1 MKVNKSLFAVL
12 SIFMI
17 LLIFISSASAAD
29 ANETGVIS
37 IDKSVD
43 LENNNALKLDS
54 SSEISAGSNDSNVLE
69 NNNQILQAP
78 NSNDWH
84 RTFYINSSANPGGD
98 GSEGNPY
105 KSLNDALNDSM
116 LKNNNIIMI
125 ASGTYTGE
133 NNTNLTINKNLYFE
147 KYGDGEAI
155 FDAEGL
161 SRIWNVNATS
171 INITGLTFK
180 NGKADKN
187 YGGAIYIAK
196 TLINS
201 NINATFINNTATNG
215 GAIYINGDVSGT
227 LTGSFNNNTAENKG
241 GAIYIDSSVSG
252 NLTGSFNNN
261 TATNGGAI
269 YINGGVSGTL
279 TGSFINNTAGY
290 GGAIYI
296 SKNGVFGSLNGS
308 FINNRAIGDGGGAIH
323 IDAGDV
329 SGTLIG
335 SFINNTESRGG
346 AIFIYGGFFGCLN
359 GSFINNTVGS
369 TGSAIYF
376 NSILS
381 GTLTG
386 SFINN
391 IAKNDS
397 SAIYINDNLGENAII
412 KDSIFIN
419 NKIISKKGNITVI
432 NSWFGNNATNYNT
445 KPTPG
450 NVIMDNW
457 LFLTA
462 DANPT
467 VILINQTSKITF
479 KLDSYNETSKKVTPY
494 DTSKINISLDLTQ
507 TLGQLNQTATLI
519 GKEVL
524 YTAKQEGNAGVTAKF
539 ENVSHTINLKNN
551 VEPEINVLAE
561 NVTKYYNGTEQ
572 FIVNVTDK
580 TGKGIPDK
588 TVFIILNG
596 VTYDK
601 TTDEN
606 GTAYLNINL
615 PSGNYTANVT
625 VDDISIKS
633 TIIVKTTIAGH
644 DIISGFRN
652 VTYDV
657 WLVDSEGNALE
668 NGTAVEFNIN
678 GRLYRGKVIGNN
690 TASVNLILNTG
701 NYTITTINPKT
712 NEKCSNRI
720 IINAKTLNVTITT
733 NPVSYYEPAVVE
745 ISGLANATGYI
756 FATYLDQEYFYRIT
770 GNTQSFETLR
780 LTDNTTLTVS
790 YLGNNEYNSFNKTA
804 ELIVYPRDS
813 NITIVASDYYVNNS
827 PRINVRFP
835 ASPHIEGNLTVIL
848 NNESRTIDLEDAEI
862 ITVMGWFYVIVRY
875 ENLTIGNY
883 TVDAF
888 YSGDDHYL
896 PSNATAKFSVL
907 PKENITMTIN
917 VSSVTEGQN
926 ITIDVILP
934 KDAILGNVTATVDGK
949 NFTASVVS
957 SDVKIIIPDLAA
969 GNYTVPVTYSG
980 NFKYNSYSQ
989 DVNITVYP
997 KSDVVIVAENVTK
1010 YYGGPERFVA
1020 NIYDSEGNPLVN
1032 KSVNIT
1038 INGITYTRTSDDNGT
1053 VSMAIRL
1060 GSGTYDVTTQVDNT
1074 TLKSSITVLSTVIG
1088 SDITKYYKNATQ
1100 YSVKVYNT
1108 NGTAV
1113 GKGEVVTFN
1122 INGIFY
1128 NRTTDENGIATLN
1141 INLPSSNYIITSD
1154 YKGCR
1159 IANNITVLPVLN
1171 ATDISMKYLDGT
1183 QFKVNLVDGQGK
1195 PYKDQFVRFNINGK
1209 FYDRLTDSNGQAALN
1224 IRLPP
1229 GEYIITSSFNGANIA
1244 NKITITG

>member
-37 IDKSVD
+37 IDKSVN
-43 LENNNALKLDS
+43 LENNNTLKLDS

-78 NSNDWH
+78 NSNGWH
-84 RTFYINSSANPGGD
+84 QVFYINASANPGGD

-105 KSLNDALNDSM
+105 KSLNDVLNDYR
-116 LKNNNIIMI
+116 LRNAADIMI

-171 INITGLTFK
+171 INIAGLTFK
-180 NGKADKN
+180 NGKADNN

-196 TLINS
+196 ALINS
-201 NINATFINNTATNG
+201 NINATFINNTAKEGGAIYINAGDVSGNLTGTFINNTAVGFYSYGGAIYIKESVSGNLGGTFINNAAVGNYTRCGAIYIGGGVSGNLNGIFINNTADYQGGAIYIRNSVSGNITGTFVNNSADNG
-215 GAIYINGDVSGT
+215 GAIYITT
-227 LTGSFNNNTAENKG
+227 L
-241 GAIYIDSSVSG
+241 SG
-252 NLTGSFNNN
+252 NLEG
-261 TATNGGAI
+261 I
-269 YINGGVSGTL
+269 
-279 TGSFINNTAGY
+279 FINNTAIK
-290 GGAIYI
+290 GGAVYTG
-296 SKNGVFGSLNGS
+296 GVG
-308 FINNRAIGDGGGAIH
+308 
-323 IDAGDV
+323 V
-329 SGTLIG
+329 SGNLGGI
-335 SFINNTESRGG
+335 FINNTADNGG
-346 AIFIYGGFFGCLN
+346 SIYNLDFE
-359 GSFINNTVGS
+359 
-369 TGSAIYF
+369 
-376 NSILS
+376 SILV
-381 GTLTG
+381 
-386 SFINN
+386 IQ
-391 IAKNDS
+391 
-397 SAIYINDNLGENAII
+397 
-412 KDSIFIN
+412 DSIFIN
-419 NKIISKKGNITVI
+419 NANTMGIYSKNNITTV
-432 NSWFGNNATNYNT
+432 NCWFGNNATNYNI
-445 KPTPG
+445 KPEAG
-450 NVIMDNW
+450 NVTMDNW

-467 VILINQTSKITF
+467 VIIINQTSKITF

-524 YTAKQEGNAGVTAKF
+524 YTAEQEGNAGVTAKF
-539 ENVSHTINLKNN
+539 ENVSCVINLKNI

-588 TVFIILNG
+588 SVFIILNG

-606 GTAYLNINL
+606 GNAYLNINL
-615 PSGNYTANVT
+615 PSGNYTATVT
-625 VDDISIKS
+625 VDDITINAA
-633 TIIVKTTIAGH
+633 IIVKTTIAGQ

-652 VTYDV
+652 VTYNV

-678 GRLYRGKVIGNN
+678 GRLYSGKVIGNN

-756 FATYLDQEYFYRIT
+756 FATYLDQEYFYSIT
-770 GNTQSFETLR
+770 GNNLSFETLR

-926 ITIDVILP
+926 ITIGVILP

-997 KSDVVIVAENVTK
+997 KSDVNIVAENVTK

-1074 TLKSSITVLSTVIG
+1074 TLKSSITVLSTVTG

-1122 INGIFY
+1122 INGRFY

-1141 INLPSSNYIITSD
+1141 INLPPGEYIITSD
-1154 YKGCR
+1154 YKGCKV
-1159 IANNITVLPVLN
+1159 ANNITVLPILN
-1171 ATDISMKYLDGT
+1171 ASDISMKYLDGT

-1195 PYKDQFVRFNINGK
+1195 PYKNQFVRFNINGK

-1224 IRLPP
+1224 IRLPA